1 MNAIELYCKMERQRK
16 GGTVDDPTVF
26 VRLVRM
32 QAEDKAKELLERDEP
47 VPEVGEEEMSIAI
60 SYFNDAM
67 GNAFP
72 RDGLGLPM
80 GELSRQY
87 LKMTVKHLTDL
98 RAAQIARLWSAE
110 GRLA

>member
-1 MNAIELYCKMERQRK
+1 MKAIESYCKMERQRK
-16 GGTVDDPTVF
+16 GGMVDDPTVF
-26 VRLVRM
+26 VRLAHA
-32 QAEDKAKELLERDEP
+32 QAEDKAKKLLERDEP
-47 VPEVGEEEMSIAI
+47 VPEVGEEEMSVAI

-72 RDGLGLPM
+72 HDGLGLPM

>member
-1 MNAIELYCKMERQRK
+1 
-16 GGTVDDPTVF
+16 VDDPTVF

-47 VPEVGEEEMSIAI
+47 VPEVGEEEMSVAI
-60 SYFNDAM
+60 SYFNEAM

-72 RDGLGLPM
+72 PNGLPM
-80 GELSRQY
+80 GEFSRQY